1 MQNNPIG
8 KKKRATF
15 YRTISRNKKL
25 YGNYKLQKMM
35 QHFIQKH
42 TPNKYNQS
50 NKIIPSFYQPKN
62 KTYSQYIINNF
73 NYLLKQNTRHKT
85 NYKLSVAPN
94 LRKISLEKLHSGIP
108 IEQLR
113 ASKNDIYKNENIDN
127 NKTYLNEY
135 MFRDEN
141 NNWVIKKNNDL
152 TRKDKINII
161 NRDNQWYRQQIK
173 DAHEKSLNKSIT
185 VKSIVKADNVITFTR
200 TSLLKQGMTPKNVDI
215 IQKEWI
221 TTIKNY
227 LIKDL
232 GDDLRGIY
240 LHMDETNPHFH
251 YHFLPRNREQTI
263 THDMKNGQERVQI
276 HPKGKIGSKGIITKQ
291 RLIKTNNDL
300 RELFNQNPVL
310 KSIDWNR
317 LSKYKLALTCEGH
330 YDNEDLHTYKRVEW
344 LKETLPYTRQRE
356 YEKTFKTMTNE
367 ELKVCIEN
375 IKEEANWKLS
385 AINKITKQREQN
397 KEHELE
403 LIRERTNDDK

>member
-1 MQNNPIG
+1 MYNNTIG
-8 KKKRATF
+8 KKKQATF
-15 YRTISRNKKL
+15 YRNISRNKKL

-35 QHFIQKH
+35 KIFLTKYSSPNNRNIQGNNFF
-42 TPNKYNQS
+42 PRQS
-50 NKIIPSFYQPKN
+50 N

-94 LRKISLEKLHSGIP
+94 LRKISLEKLHSGIA

-113 ASKNDIYKNENIDN
+113 ASKNDVYKNENIDN

-152 TRKDKINII
+152 TQEDKINII

-173 DAHEKSLNKSIT
+173 EAHEKGLNKSIT

-200 TSLLKQGMTPKNVDI
+200 TSLLKQGMTPTNVDI

-221 TTIKNY
+221 TTVKNY

-232 GDDLRGIY
+232 SDDLRGIY
-240 LHMDETNPHFH
+240 LHTDETNPHFH

-263 THDMKNGQERVQI
+263 TNDMKNGQERVQI

-310 KSIDWNR
+310 KNIDWSR
-317 LSKYKLALTCEGH
+317 LSKYELALTREGH
-330 YDNEDLHTYKRVEW
+330 FDNEDLHTYKRVER
-344 LKETLPYTRQRE
+344 LKETLPYIRQRE
-356 YEKTFKTMTNE
+356 YEKTFKTMTND

-385 AINKITKQREQN
+385 AINKIAKQREQN

-403 LIRERTNDDK
+403 LTREITKTNK